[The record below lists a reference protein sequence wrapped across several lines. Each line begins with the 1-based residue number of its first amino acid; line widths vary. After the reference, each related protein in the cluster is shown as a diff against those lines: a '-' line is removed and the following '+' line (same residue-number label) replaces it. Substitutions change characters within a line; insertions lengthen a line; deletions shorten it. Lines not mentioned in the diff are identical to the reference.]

1 MIPDHS
7 NKKKPCGID
16 DLLSRLEK
24 CRATGAGRW
33 VARCPAH
40 QDKTPSLAIRELPDG
55 RILIH
60 CFTGCSV
67 DAIVSAIGI
76 ELSDLFP
83 EDSRSIGHAN
93 PERRPFPAEDIL
105 RSLNLEAIVV
115 SCAARTILDGKSLND
130 EDQKR
135 LMLALRRIERAV
147 EISGVNRRG

>member
-24 CRATGAGRW
+24 VRSTGAGRW

-67 DAIVSAIGI
+67 DAVVSAIGL

-83 EDSRSIGHAN
+83 EDSRAIGHAN
-93 PERRPFPAEDIL
+93 HEHRQFPAADVL
-105 RSLNLEAIVV
+105 RCLNLEALVV
-115 SCAARTILDGKSLND
+115 SAAARTILDGKTLND
-130 EDQKR
+130 DDQKR
-135 LMLALRRIERAV
+135 LMTAFRRIERAV
-147 EISGVNRRG
+147 ELSGVNRRG

>member
-40 QDKTPSLAIRELPDG
+40 QDKTPSLSIRELPDG

-67 DAIVSAIGI
+67 DAVLSAIGL

-83 EDSRSIGHAN
+83 ENSRAIGHAN
-93 PERRPFPAEDIL
+93 PEHRPFPAADVL
-105 RSLNLEAIVV
+105 KSLNLEALVV
-115 SCAARTILDGKSLND
+115 SAAARTILDGRTLND
-130 EDQKR
+130 DDQER
-135 LMLALRRIERAV
+135 LMTAFRRIERAV
-147 EISGVNRRG
+147 ELSGVNRRG

>member
-24 CRATGAGRW
+24 VRSTGAGRW

-67 DAIVSAIGI
+67 DAVVSAIGL
-76 ELSDLFP
+76 ELFDLFP
-83 EDSRSIGHAN
+83 EDSRAICHAN
-93 PERRPFPAEDIL
+93 PEHRPFPAADVL
-105 RSLNLEAIVV
+105 KSLNLEALVV
-115 SCAARTILDGKSLND
+115 SAAARTILDGKTLND
-130 EDQKR
+130 DDQER
-135 LMLALRRIERAV
+135 LMTALRRIERAV
-147 EISGVNRRG
+147 ELSGVNRRG

>member
-24 CRATGAGRW
+24 VRSTGAGRW

-67 DAIVSAIGI
+67 DAVVSAIGL

-83 EDSRSIGHAN
+83 EDSRAIGHAN
-93 PERRPFPAEDIL
+93 PEHRPFPAADVL
-105 RSLNLEAIVV
+105 RCLNLEALVV
-115 SCAARTILDGKSLND
+115 SAAARTILDGKTLND
-130 EDQKR
+130 DDQKR
-135 LMLALRRIERAV
+135 LMTAFRRIERAV
-147 EISGVNRRG
+147 ELSGVNRRG

>member
-24 CRATGAGRW
+24 VRSTGAGRW

-40 QDKTPSLAIRELPDG
+40 ADKTPSLAIRELPDG

-67 DAIVSAIGI
+67 DSVVSAIGL

-83 EDSRSIGHAN
+83 EDSRAIGHAN
-93 PERRPFPAEDIL
+93 PEHRPFPAADVL
-105 RSLNLEAIVV
+105 RCLNLEALVV
-115 SCAARTILDGKSLND
+115 SAAARTILDGNTLND
-130 EDQKR
+130 DDQER
-135 LMLALRRIERAV
+135 LMTALRRIERAV
-147 EISGVNRRG
+147 ELSGVNRRG

>member
-24 CRATGAGRW
+24 VRSTGAGRW

-67 DAIVSAIGI
+67 DAVVSAIGL

-83 EDSRSIGHAN
+83 EDSRAIGHAN
-93 PERRPFPAEDIL
+93 PEHRPFPAADVL
-105 RSLNLEAIVV
+105 RCLNLEALVV
-115 SCAARTILDGKSLND
+115 SAAARTILDGKTLND
-130 EDQKR
+130 DDQER
-135 LMLALRRIERAV
+135 LMTAFRRIERAV
-147 EISGVNRRG
+147 ELSGVNRCG